1 VYCARSVYAVAALC
15 KVHCNRSALLSQA
28 AERAH
33 AQHTLHSVL
42 TQCMQFDLDTCSTL
56 TYHCTCTYTTLSLL
70 TTNNSYDDPED
81 DEVGYLQRQSSVN
94 GSAAAAAAAGSEYD
108 DSAEEHEDELE
119 DDNSWA
125 CPHCTVANSWDEKR
139 CSVCGY
145 RRPAAVK
152 PAARSSTAAS
162 RKRARASGSSK
173 KSAGRKRPK
182 RSAPARGARYEGSSD
197 EQDEGA
203 AGSYEEDDSDDD
215 AGAHVAQQRSSS
227 RRGSGSRSRSS
238 RQQQQ
243 QQYGD
248 NDDDELSEAENGRG
262 GDAPEDPL
270 DRSVFAAE
278 TPEDLA
284 LLPAEVAAWRVGAR
298 AVLRA
303 CVGVEFAYPFLD
315 PVDTNVYRDYSRI
328 VQRQMSL
335 LAMSGSLRRGAYDSS
350 TTRGMFLRDVELI
363 RSNCELYNGKKLE
376 ISASARKL
384 AAMARR
390 LYKRWCSAGSG
401 VTAATDVAELT
412 DSACA
417 ACGLGAE
424 EGELSR
430 CGRCN
435 APHHDFCIG
444 DGAEQHHGVTRQS
457 CPECSEDS

>member
-1 VYCARSVYAVAALC
+1 VYLLESAWRV
-15 KVHCNRSALLSQA
+15 RALLSLHSISTLQFNTQQSS
-28 AERAH
+28 H
-33 AQHTLHSVL
+33 AMHTVLNTTVHIYTLHC
-42 TQCMQFDLDTCSTL
+42 TAQLDNVH
-56 TYHCTCTYTTLSLL
+56 Y
-70 TTNNSYDDPED
+70 NSYDDPED

-94 GSAAAAAAAGSEYD
+94 GSAAAAAAAAAASSEYD
-108 DSAEEHEDELE
+108 DSAEEHEDEL
-119 DDNSWA
+119 DDDSSNSWD
-125 CPHCTVANSWDEKR
+125 CPHCTMSNAWEEKR
-139 CSVCGY
+139 CSTCGY

-152 PAARSSTAAS
+152 PARSTASSSAAS
-162 RKRARASGSSK
+162 RKRGRGASGSSSAK

-182 RSAPARGARYEGSSD
+182 RSSAPARGARYEGSSD

-203 AGSYEEDDSDDD
+203 DGSFDGDDSD
-215 AGAHVAQQRSSS
+215 ASQQQQLQQQRQQRSGGSSS

-238 RQQQQ
+238 RQQ
-243 QQYGD
+243 YV
-248 NDDDELSEAENGRG
+248 DDDEELSGAEGSRAG

-270 DRSVFAAE
+270 DRSVFAPE
-278 TPEDLA
+278 TADELA
-284 LLPAEVAAWRVGAR
+284 ALPADVAAWRVGAR

-315 PVDTNVYRDYSRI
+315 PVDTSVYRDYARI

-335 LAMSGSLRRGAYDSS
+335 LAMSGALRRGAYDSS
-350 TTRGMFLRDVELI
+350 TTRGMFLRDIELI

-376 ISASARKL
+376 ISSSARKL

-390 LYKRWCSAGSG
+390 LYKRWCSAESTVSAAAD
-401 VTAATDVAELT
+401 VTELH

-417 ACGLGAE
+417 ACGLGEE

-444 DGAEQHHGVTRQS
+444 DGADEQHHGVTRQS

>member
-1 VYCARSVYAVAALC
+1 MI
-15 KVHCNRSALLSQA
+15 
-28 AERAH
+28 
-33 AQHTLHSVL
+33 TI
-42 TQCMQFDLDTCSTL
+42 
-56 TYHCTCTYTTLSLL
+56 YTI
-70 TTNNSYDDPED
+70 NSYDDPED

-94 GSAAAAAAAGSEYD
+94 GSAAAAAAAAAASSEYD
-108 DSAEEHEDELE
+108 DSAEEQEDEL
-119 DDNSWA
+119 DDDSSNSWD
-125 CPHCTVANSWDEKR
+125 CPHCTMSNAWEEKR
-139 CSVCGY
+139 CSTCGY

-152 PAARSSTAAS
+152 PARSTVSSAAS
-162 RKRARASGSSK
+162 RKRGRATSSSAK

-182 RSAPARGARYEGSSD
+182 RSSAPARGARYEGSSD

-203 AGSYEEDDSDDD
+203 DGSFDGDDSD
-215 AGAHVAQQRSSS
+215 ASQQQQQQQQRQQRSGGSSS

-238 RQQQQ
+238 RQQ
-243 QQYGD
+243 YADD
-248 NDDDELSEAENGRG
+248 NDDELSGAEGSRVG

-270 DRSVFAAE
+270 DRSVFAPE
-278 TPEDLA
+278 TPDELA
-284 LLPAEVAAWRVGAR
+284 ALPADVAAWRVGAR

-315 PVDTNVYRDYSRI
+315 PVDTSVYRDYARI

-335 LAMSGSLRRGAYDSS
+335 LAISGALRRGAYDSS
-350 TTRGMFLRDVELI
+350 TTRGMFLRDIELI

-376 ISASARKL
+376 ISSSARKL

-390 LYKRWCSAGSG
+390 LYKRWCSAEST
-401 VTAATDVAELT
+401 VSAATDVAELH

-417 ACGLGAE
+417 ACGLGEE

-444 DGAEQHHGVTRQS
+444 DGADEQHHGGVARQS